1 MRGSALEKRTLKAFA
16 GFWKQGLSSPGG
28 TGGKHGRQWEGGG
41 DANPAKVSG
50 RAHLERSVER
60 GGKLECGN
68 AASYEDGEY
77 TGGAEAMRRK
87 GKGKCC

>member
-1 MRGSALEKRTLKAFA
+1 MAGS
-16 GFWKQGLSSPGG
+16 
-28 TGGKHGRQWEGGG
+28 GRGGG
-41 DANPAKVSG
+41 AANPAKVSG

>member
-41 DANPAKVSG
+41 G
-50 RAHLERSVER
+50 
-60 GGKLECGN
+60 C
-68 AASYEDGEY
+68 
-77 TGGAEAMRRK
+77 
-87 GKGKCC
+87 